1 MLFIYM
7 TESKKESNF
16 KELIYNS
23 ENKIKKEENM
33 NKTTKS
39 EEYILNDEQNF
50 EDNITIND
58 LSSYNLIEQINNI
71 EFEDS
76 EDITKLQSNIAKSIK
91 IEN

>member
-1 MLFIYM
+1 M

-33 NKTTKS
+33 NKSTKS

-76 EDITKLQSNIAKSIK
+76 EDITKLQSNIANSIK

>member
-33 NKTTKS
+33 SKSTKS

-50 EDNITIND
+50 EDNITTND
-58 LSSYNLIEQINNI
+58 LLSYNLIEQINNI

-76 EDITKLQSNIAKSIK
+76 EDITKLQSNIANSIK

>member
-1 MLFIYM
+1 M

-33 NKTTKS
+33 SKSTKS

-50 EDNITIND
+50 EDNITTND
-58 LSSYNLIEQINNI
+58 LLSYNLIEQINNI

-76 EDITKLQSNIAKSIK
+76 EDITKLQSNIANSIK

>member
-1 MLFIYM
+1 M

-16 KELIYNS
+16 KELIYNF

-33 NKTTKS
+33 SKSNKS

-50 EDNITIND
+50 EDNITTND

-76 EDITKLQSNIAKSIK
+76 DDITKLQSNIANLIK

>member
-1 MLFIYM
+1 M

>member
-1 MLFIYM
+1 M

-76 EDITKLQSNIAKSIK
+76 EDITKLQSNIANSIK